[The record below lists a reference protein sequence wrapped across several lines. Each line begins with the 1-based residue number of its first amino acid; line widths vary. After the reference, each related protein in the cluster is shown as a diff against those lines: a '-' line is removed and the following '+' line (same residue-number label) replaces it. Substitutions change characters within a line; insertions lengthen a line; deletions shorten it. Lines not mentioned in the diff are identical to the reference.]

1 MSRGVAAA
9 RVRGASDAITS
20 VEIIDQLSGFEALRL
35 QWNELLR
42 ASAANGPFLTWEWM
56 YAWWT
61 NLRGRSRL
69 QLLVVRAG
77 DEIVAIAPLRI
88 TRERLPVFSTLE
100 FLGTGCAG
108 SDYLDLI
115 VRSGF
120 ESEAIHALAESIE
133 SRGLALRLS
142 HLRPGSQASRLGR
155 RLESGG
161 WTCRETQAGVCPVIP
176 LAGHTWDS
184 YMATRGTGHRANVR
198 RQMSTVHRLFDVRFE
213 RVASTSHRLEAL
225 AALATFHDGRWGRH
239 TGSTAFQTRDS
250 QAFHRDATRRA
261 LDADWL
267 RLYALYFDDQMA
279 GAMYAFSYDHRFYF
293 YQHGFDERYQKHSP
307 GVLLVALTI
316 RAAIDEGA
324 REFDLLWGVESYKRL
339 WADDARHLGRLD
351 LFPAHLAG
359 RMHQTSVDT
368 ESTVR
373 AVARRFR
380 VRDGRVG

>member
-9 RVRGASDAITS
+9 RARGASDAITS
-20 VEIIDQLSGFEALRL
+20 VEIVDQLPGFEALRL
-35 QWNELLR
+35 QWNELLH

-77 DEIVAIAPLRI
+77 DEMVAIAPFRI
-88 TRERLPVFSTLE
+88 TRDRLPLFSTLE

-120 ESEAIHALAESIE
+120 ENEAVHALAESIE
-133 SRGLALRLS
+133 SLGLALRLS
-142 HLRPGSQASRLGR
+142 HLRPGSQASRLAQK
-155 RLESGG
+155 LENGG
-161 WTCRETQAGVCPVIP
+161 WTCRETQAGVCPVIH

-184 YMATRGTGHRANVR
+184 YMATRGTGHRTYVR
-198 RQMSTVHRLFDVRFE
+198 RKMRAVHRLFGVRFE
-213 RVASTSHRLEAL
+213 RVVSPSHRLDAL
-225 AALATFHDGRWGRH
+225 TALATFHDGRWGRH
-239 TGSTAFQTRDS
+239 AGSTAFQTRNS
-250 QAFHRDATRRA
+250 QAFHRDATKRA
-261 LDADWL
+261 LDAGWL

-279 GAMYAFSYDHRFYF
+279 GAMYAFAYDHRFYF
-293 YQHGFDERYQKHSP
+293 YQHGFDERYQKYSP
-307 GVLLVALTI
+307 GVLLMALTI

-324 REFDLLWGVESYKRL
+324 IEFDLLWGLESYKRL
-339 WADDARHLGRLD
+339 WADDARQLGRLD
-351 LFPAHLAG
+351 LFPAHLGG
-359 RMHQTSVDT
+359 RMHQKSVDA

-373 AVARRFR
+373 AVVRRFR